1 MFSHAEV
8 SKLDNPRSINKE
20 ISTFDIPDDINKY
33 RETNMLKASTS
44 GKIFTKID
52 YSNIVTLPMDCLFI
66 VQISQPRQN
75 VTSKIANN
83 RFCHGTAAMITD
95 IFVY

>member
-1 MFSHAEV
+1 MFSHAEI

-20 ISTFDIPDDINKY
+20 ISTFDIPDNKN
-33 RETNMLKASTS
+33 RETNMLRFNTRT
-44 GKIFTKID
+44 IFTKID
-52 YSNIVTLPMDCLFI
+52 YSNIVTLPMYSLFI

-83 RFCHGTAAMITD
+83 RFCHGAAMITD